1 MTYFELVNK
10 VMLRLRENPV
20 ASGVLQGSDTAGRY
34 ARLIGEFVNEAK
46 AQVEA
51 AWDWS
56 ALRTTLTL
64 TTSADVFNYELNG
77 SQNSF
82 KVLNVWNDTS
92 NIEMMYKD
100 ARWFDQEFL
109 MADPQK
115 GIPAFYNFNGVSA
128 DGDTQVD
135 IYPIPDGVYALRF
148 NVTQRNLPLAA
159 DSDKLYIPSRP
170 VILLATAMAIEE
182 RGEDGGQQSM
192 NAYAAAKSALADEIA
207 LDAAR
212 HPEDTIWYEV

>member
-1 MTYFELVNK
+1 MTYLQLVNA
-10 VMLRLRENPV
+10 VLRRLRESEV
-20 ASGVLQGSDTAGRY
+20 STVQGSGNSNTY
-34 ARLIGEFVNEAK
+34 ARLIGDFVNEAK
-46 AQVEA
+46 SQVES

-77 SQNSF
+77 TRNNF
-82 KVLNVWNDTS
+82 KVLDVWNDT
-92 NIEMMYKD
+92 NDIEMLYKD
-100 ARWFDQEFL
+100 ANWFNREFL
-109 MADPQK
+109 LATPQK
-115 GIPAFYNFNGVSA
+115 GIPMFYNFNGVSS

-135 IYPIPDGVYALRF
+135 IYPIPDGVYSLRF
-148 NVTQRNLPLAA
+148 NVTQRNLALSA
-159 DSDKLYIPSRP
+159 DADTVVIPTRP

-192 NAYAAAKSALADEIA
+192 NAYGAAQSALSDEIA

-212 HPEDTIWYEV
+212 HPEDTIWYSV